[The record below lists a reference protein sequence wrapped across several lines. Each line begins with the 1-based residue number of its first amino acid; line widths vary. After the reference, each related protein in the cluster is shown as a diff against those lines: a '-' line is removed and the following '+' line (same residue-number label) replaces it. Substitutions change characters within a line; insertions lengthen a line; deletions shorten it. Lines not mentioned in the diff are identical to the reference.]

1 MPLPQNVCEPFPSPS
16 HPLISAMDLTSLSKR
31 VGWLVGL
38 GFFGVAACGPTGA
51 DDGRPND
58 LSANAGG
65 NGGEGAYGGSRDGGS
80 DPFEIAFPDALAMLG
95 GANGGRP
102 DDTTT
107 DALMP
112 CGSTAFRVERTP
124 PDVLI
129 VLDRS
134 GSMMRTSDNKNP
146 LDPNDMVPQGTPVRW
161 SYTYEALKSVLE
173 STQSDIAWGL
183 KMFPTCRPGVGRYQC
198 EPNACHIEGGLTL
211 PDIDQ
216 GTALS
221 NTISMAMPRLD
232 TGATPMAP
240 ALDEAVS
247 ALKQRMGNNRPKY
260 ILLATDGIPN
270 CGVDAAS
277 QTRKDSVKDEEG
289 AIASVRA
296 AKAAGFDVFVLGIG
310 FMDPTLNK
318 LAEEGGRARPGDTK
332 YYSANDGVTLKAAL
346 AEISAATVSCTIAL
360 GRQPPEEAQARVD
373 VDDAEVTMDVTDG
386 WGWAS
391 DDRTSITLNG
401 SYCTKLKKGEL
412 KKTVVSFGCPGKPIP
427 PPPPTL

>member
-1 MPLPQNVCEPFPSPS
+1 M
-16 HPLISAMDLTSLSKR
+16 TSLSKR
-31 VGWLVGL
+31 SGRLVGL
-38 GFFGVAACGPTGA
+38 AFVGIAACGPTGT
-51 DDGRPND
+51 DGGRG
-58 LSANAGG
+58 SFNAGG
-65 NGGEGAYGGSRDGGS
+65 NGGEGAQGGSPDGGS
-80 DPFEIAFPDALAMLG
+80 DPFVVDFPDALEMFEG
-95 GANGGRP
+95 VIPGRP

-124 PDVLI
+124 PDVMI

-134 GSMMRTSDNKNP
+134 GSMMRTSDSKNP
-146 LDPNDMVPQGTPVRW
+146 MDPKDMVPEGTPVRW
-161 SYTYEALKSVLE
+161 SYTSEALKSVLE

-183 KMFPTCRPGVGRYQC
+183 KMFPTCVPGLRWNQC
-198 EPNACHIEGGLTL
+198 DPNACHIEGGLTL
-211 PDIDQ
+211 PEIDQ
-216 GTALS
+216 GVALA
-221 NTISMAMPRLD
+221 NTISMAAPRLD

-270 CGVDAAS
+270 CGVEAAS
-277 QTRKDSVKDEEG
+277 MMRKDSVNDEEG

-310 FMDPTLNK
+310 FMDQTLNK

-332 YYSANDGVTLKAAL
+332 YYSANDGASLKAAL
-346 AEISAATVSCTIAL
+346 AEISAATVSCTISL

-373 VDDAEVTMDVTDG
+373 VDDAEVVMDATDG
-386 WGWAS
+386 WSWAT

-401 SYCTKLKKGEL
+401 SHCTKLKRGEL